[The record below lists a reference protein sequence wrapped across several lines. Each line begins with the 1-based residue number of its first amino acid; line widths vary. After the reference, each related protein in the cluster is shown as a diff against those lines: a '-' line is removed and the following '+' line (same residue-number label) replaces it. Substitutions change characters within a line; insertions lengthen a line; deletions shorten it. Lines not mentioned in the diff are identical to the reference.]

1 MAIAG
6 GKGNSASIAEPRP
19 GQYRRPAPALTSH
32 SELNEAALREADIA
46 PTTIRIAVGN
56 EDPRSLIAHIVRAS
70 ELALD
75 AALPGFSKLFMAPE
89 EIDRLY
95 ETIYMDVHQ
104 RYVRSR
110 TGMAELMR

>member
-1 MAIAG
+1 M
-6 GKGNSASIAEPRP
+6 SL
-19 GQYRRPAPALTSH
+19 GQINTVVLCPALTSH
-32 SELNEAALREADIA
+32 SELDEAALREAGIA

-56 EDPRSLIAHIVRAS
+56 EDPRSLLAHIVRAS

-75 AALPGFSKLFMAPE
+75 EALPGFSKSFMSAQ

-95 ETIYMDVHQ
+95 ESIYLDVHR

-110 TGMAELMR
+110 TGMAELLR